1 MLAEILLAWSFLIA
15 PIYGLDA
22 QTKSVPLDTL
32 ELTESDSVDDYFPT
46 DRPRLELMPWSS
58 ELESQPAAPPKPPR
72 IFTYEESTRPPVDTE
87 QRVFVYE
94 GEEPTKKNRI
104 VKTIK
109 LKIHGCDSDDEHY
122 SSAEEVLV
130 SSSESGPATIVPEM
144 LPPPKPP
151 RTFAYKGPLQ
161 SNVTQEKVIMYKMRT
176 SL

>member
-94 GEEPTKKNRI
+94 G
-104 VKTIK
+104 
-109 LKIHGCDSDDEHY
+109 
-122 SSAEEVLV
+122 
-130 SSSESGPATIVPEM
+130 
-144 LPPPKPP
+144 
-151 RTFAYKGPLQ
+151 
-161 SNVTQEKVIMYKMRT
+161 
-176 SL
+176 